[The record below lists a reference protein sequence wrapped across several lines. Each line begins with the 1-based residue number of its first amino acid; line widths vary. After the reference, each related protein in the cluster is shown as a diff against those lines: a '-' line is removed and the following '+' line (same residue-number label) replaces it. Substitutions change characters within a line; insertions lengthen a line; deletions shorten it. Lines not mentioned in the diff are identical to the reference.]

1 MIENEYQCIKINH
14 PELEQQFQHI
24 LEHPGDPLYNSL
36 IIRGD
41 IFAASCAFKNLA
53 QALKAKYP
61 GKEILYHD
69 KNSFANFIQKSE
81 QLYLNNFCKI
91 HPNLLCFIVENLT
104 VGNFSKQGQDK
115 LALFLKNLIKQNVQV
130 LISTRVFVE
139 RYGRNSLDIT
149 PEMYSLFRSGRENY
163 LEYGFT
169 YFNNHLKGFITLAED
184 KKRCELTKRR
194 ETNHSFGNLYLG
206 ILAEEKPPVYNEN
219 MKVSIGFYPY
229 AGGSLHAYKFPKVIC
244 PTCGKHTMMPYNCV
258 GSLFSGG
265 FFIKFACLNC
275 KELAATNGLMEYR
288 DIIKSILC
296 MEKY

>member
-1 MIENEYQCIKINH
+1 MIENEYQYIKINH
-14 PELEQQFQHI
+14 PELQQQLQHI

-41 IFAASCAFKNLA
+41 IFSASCAFKNLE
-53 QALKAKYP
+53 QALQEKYP

-69 KNSFANFIQKSE
+69 KNSFSHFIEKSE
-81 QLYLNNFCKI
+81 QLYLDNFCKI
-91 HPNLLCFIVENLT
+91 HPNLICFIVENLT
-104 VGNFSKQGQDK
+104 IRNFTKKGQDK
-115 LALFLKNLIKQNVQV
+115 IALFLKNLTKQNVQV
-130 LISTRVFVE
+130 LISTQVFVE

-149 PEMYSLFRSGRENY
+149 PEIYSLFRSGRENY

-169 YFNNHLKGFITLAED
+169 YFNNPLKGFITLAED

-194 ETNHSFGNLYLG
+194 ENSHHFGDLYLG
-206 ILAEEKPPVYNEN
+206 ILAEEGAPVYEEN
-219 MKVSIGFYPY
+219 IKVSIGFYPY
-229 AGGSLHAYKFPKVIC
+229 ASGSLHAYKFPKVIC
-244 PTCGKHTMMPYNCV
+244 PTCGKATMIPYNCV

-275 KELAATNGLMEYR
+275 KELAATNGLIEYR
-288 DIIKSILC
+288 NIIKSILC